1 MTMDTVR
8 MDIWLWAARFFKTRS
23 QAKRACELGRIRA
36 NGQPAKPGRDV
47 HAGDSLR
54 VTNDSGDFEL
64 EVLALSAM
72 RGPAAVAQTLYR
84 ETEQSRVARQQLAE
98 AQKAARA
105 FEIRPDTRPTKRDRR
120 QIMRLRG
127 RDRH

>member
-1 MTMDTVR
+1 MDSVR
-8 MDIWLWAARFFKTRS
+8 VDIWLWAARFFKTRS
-23 QAKRACELGRIRA
+23 QAKRACELGRIRV
-36 NGQPAKPGRDV
+36 NGQQAKPAREV
-47 HAGDSLR
+47 RVGDRLR
-54 VTNDSGDFEL
+54 VTNDSGDFEI

-84 ETEQSRVARQQLAE
+84 ESEASRIARQELAE

-120 QIMRLRG
+120 RIMRLRG
-127 RDRH
+127 RDR